1 MNRVDGGQVGAAQK
15 NKQNRNWT
23 SGWHTGTRVHAISA
37 EFPPTPQ
44 DIKVELY
51 VGSLTL
57 EAWKKNLKHSPDNV
71 PNLTAALP

>member
-1 MNRVDGGQVGAAQK
+1 MVGKLVLLRKTNKTETEQVDGILA
-15 NKQNRNWT
+15 
-23 SGWHTGTRVHAISA
+23 HTRVHAISA

>member
-1 MNRVDGGQVGAAQK
+1 MDGILA
-15 NKQNRNWT
+15 
-23 SGWHTGTRVHAISA
+23 HTRVHAISA

-57 EAWKKNLKHSPDNV
+57 EAWEKKKNLKHSPDNV
-71 PNLTAALP
+71 PNLTDALP

>member
-1 MNRVDGGQVGAAQK
+1 MVGKLVLLRKANKTKTEQVDGILA
-15 NKQNRNWT
+15 
-23 SGWHTGTRVHAISA
+23 HTRVHAISA

-57 EAWKKNLKHSPDNV
+57 EAWKKKNLKHSPDNV
-71 PNLTAALP
+71 PNLTDALP